1 MDGPEFQRVAE
12 FAVDQVT
19 PEPRGFTLYG
29 QATGGGGPGG
39 PDRSE
44 YRLEIHIDVPFD
56 ARTRAVLGEL
66 LSQSDVTVARRLPP
80 NRPGSQRA
88 STGRRERA
96 HKSSGR
102 HVTAD

>member
-19 PEPRGFTLYG
+19 PEPKGFTLYG
-29 QATGGGGPGG
+29 QAAGGPGG
-39 PDRSE
+39 AERAE
-44 YRLEIHIDVPFD
+44 YRLDIHLDVPLD

-66 LSQSDVTVARRLPP
+66 LSQSEVTVARRLPP
-80 NRPGSQRA
+80 NRPGDQRVP
-88 STGRRERA
+88 SGRRERA

-102 HVTAD
+102 GVTAD